1 MNADAAGAVLGSLA
15 LPTAVV
21 ALTAGTG
28 RLEAGRLARTA
39 GLVLAWTQLGAMTM
53 LFSGMLTPTALAAWW
68 ALGLAGAFAVP
79 RGRVAAP
86 DSPGQAPAAGWALVA
101 LATAALLALAAVP
114 PWYRDE
120 MVYHLALPQQFA
132 AAHAYT
138 RPDDNIFASFPL
150 GWESVVSAAMSVGV
164 TNPRPLGAW
173 VTLADALAIAGLAA
187 QLGASRAGRAA
198 AASTFLLLPT
208 VLEFGASAYVE
219 PWLVLVS
226 LLGFQAALR
235 CRERPTLLG
244 ALEAGA
250 WGGLAASAK
259 YPGMV
264 VALGLL
270 LVLPASGPRRSRV
283 QAAALCATALL
294 GAPFYVRNLVERGNP
309 VFPLGWDLLGGT
321 GWDSVRAWAYGVTLD
336 NYGAGRTPLDYLLLV
351 PRLFT
356 TTDMHRGFQGSVGP
370 VLLLGAFALRRHK
383 AALVAVLAWTAWWA
397 LTVQQ
402 VRFWLP
408 AAALLSVGVGL
419 LATTTVRAAGLALAG
434 VAWAAAPTTA
444 LWRFQET
451 TEWWS
456 GTVTREA
463 LLDRVLPESAAIY
476 RELPALVPA
485 DGRVWLVWMRGFTW
499 DLPRA
504 YKLDCVFEGWR
515 LEAALDAGEVPSD
528 VTHLLVNERFFL
540 DGTSADWT
548 ATELL
553 STGRTERLRATWAAW
568 IASGRISEVKRWGTV
583 ALYEVRG

>member
-1 MNADAAGAVLGSLA
+1 MNADALGAIAASLG
-15 LPTAVV
+15 LPSAVF

-28 RLEAGRLARTA
+28 RVEPGRLARTA
-39 GLVLAWTQLGAMTM
+39 GLVLGWTQLGAMGL
-53 LFSGMLTPTALAAWW
+53 LFTGALTPTALAGWW
-68 ALGLAGAFAVP
+68 ALGLAAFFAVP
-79 RGRVAAP
+79 RAREAASGP
-86 DSPGQAPAAGWALVA
+86 AGQAPHAGWLLVA
-101 LATAALLALAAVP
+101 LATGAILAMAAVP

-150 GWESVVSAAMSVGV
+150 GWESIVAAAMSVGV
-164 TNPRPLGAW
+164 TTPRPLGAW
-173 VTLADALAIAGLAA
+173 VTLADGLAIAGLAG

-235 CRERPTLLG
+235 CRDNPTVLG
-244 ALEAGA
+244 AIEAGA

-259 YPGMV
+259 YPGIV
-264 VALGLL
+264 VALGLVL
-270 LVLPASGPRRSRV
+270 LLPSSGPRRSRF

-309 VFPLGWDLLGGT
+309 VFPLGWDLLGGP

-336 NYGAGRTPLDYLLLV
+336 NYGAGRTALDFVLVV
-351 PRLFT
+351 PRLLT
-356 TTDMHRGFQGSVGP
+356 STDMHRGFQGSVGP

-383 AALVAVLAWTAWWA
+383 PVLLAALAWTAWWA

-419 LATTTVRAAGLALAG
+419 LSTTAVRAAGLAFAS
-434 VAWAAAPTTA
+434 VAWAASPTAA

-451 TEWWS
+451 TGWWS
-456 GTVTREA
+456 GAVSRDA

-476 RELPALVPA
+476 RDLPTLVPPG
-485 DGRVWLVWMRGFTW
+485 GRVWLVWMRAFTW
-499 DLPRA
+499 DFPRA

-515 LEAALDAGEVPSD
+515 LEAALDADAVPTD
-528 VTHLLVNERFFL
+528 VSHLLVNERFFL
-540 DGTSADWT
+540 EGTSADWT
-548 ATELL
+548 ATEPLAA
-553 STGRTERLRATWAAW
+553 GRTERLRATWAAW
-568 IASGRISEVKRWGTV
+568 IGSGRVTEVKRWGRV
-583 ALYEVRG
+583 ALYAVER

>member
-1 MNADAAGAVLGSLA
+1 VNADALGAIAASLG
-15 LPTAVV
+15 LPIAVF

-28 RLEAGRLARTA
+28 RVEPGRLARTA
-39 GLVLAWTQLGAMTM
+39 GLVLGWTQLGAVGM
-53 LFSGMLTPTALAAWW
+53 LFLGMLTPAALAGWW
-68 ALGLAGAFAVP
+68 ALGLVGFFALCQAQPAGPDGPAQ
-79 RGRVAAP
+79 AAP
-86 DSPGQAPAAGWALVA
+86 AGWLLVA

-138 RPDDNIFASFPL
+138 QPDDNIFASFPL
-150 GWESVVSAAMSVGV
+150 GWESIVAAAMSVGV

-173 VTLADALAIAGLAA
+173 VTLADALAIAGLAG

-226 LLGFQAALR
+226 VLGFHAAMR
-235 CRERPTLLG
+235 CRDNPTVLG

-259 YPGMV
+259 YPGVV

-270 LVLPASGPRRSRV
+270 LVLPSSGPGRSRF

-294 GAPFYVRNLVERGNP
+294 GAPFYLRNLVERGNP
-309 VFPLGWDLLGGT
+309 VFPLGWDLLGGP

-336 NYGAGRTPLDYLLLV
+336 NYGAGRTPLDFVLVV
-351 PRLFT
+351 PRLLT
-356 TTDMHRGFQGSVGP
+356 STDMHRGFQGSVGP

-383 AALVAVLAWTAWWA
+383 PVLLAALAWTAWWA

-408 AAALLSVGVGL
+408 AAAVLSVGVGL
-419 LATTTVRAAGLALAG
+419 LATTTVRAAGLALAS

-456 GTVTREA
+456 GTVTRDA

-485 DGRVWLVWMRGFTW
+485 DGRVWLVWMRAFTW
-499 DLPRA
+499 DFPRA

-515 LEAALDAGEVPSD
+515 LEAALEAGELPTD
-528 VTHLLVNERFFL
+528 VSHLLVNERFFL

-548 ATELL
+548 ATQPLAA
-553 STGRTERLRATWAAW
+553 GRTERLRATWAAW
-568 IASGRISEVKRWGTV
+568 IAAGRVAEVKRWGSV
-583 ALYEVRG
+583 ALYEIGG

>member
-1 MNADAAGAVLGSLA
+1 MNTAALEAIVGSLA

-28 RLEAGRLARTA
+28 PVAPARLARSA
-39 GLVLAWTQLGAMTM
+39 GLVLGWTQVGAVAM
-53 LFSGMLTPTALAAWW
+53 LFTGVLTPGALAAWW
-68 ALGLAGAFAVP
+68 TIGLAGAFTVARAPAADPGGQP
-79 RGRVAAP
+79 R
-86 DSPGQAPAAGWALVA
+86 APAAGWLLVA

-150 GWESVVSAAMSVGV
+150 GWESIVAAALSTGV
-164 TNPRPLGAW
+164 TNPRVLGAW
-173 VTLADALAIAGLAA
+173 VTLADALAIAGVAA
-187 QLGASRAGRAA
+187 QLGAGRAGRAA

-208 VLEFGASAYVE
+208 VIEFGASAYVE

-226 LLGFQAALR
+226 VLGFHAALR
-235 CRERPTLLG
+235 CKEHPTVLG
-244 ALEAGA
+244 ALEVGA

-259 YPGMV
+259 YPGV
-264 VALGLL
+264 IVALGLL
-270 LVLPASGPRRSRV
+270 LALPWAGPRGSRV
-283 QAAALCATALL
+283 GAAAVFATALA

-309 VFPLGWDLLGGT
+309 VFPLGWDVLGGP

-356 TTDMHRGFQGSVGP
+356 TTDMHRAFQGSVGP
-370 VLLLGAFALRRHK
+370 VLLLGALALRRHTP
-383 AALVAVLAWTAWWA
+383 ALLAVVAWTAWWA

-419 LATTTVRAAGLALAG
+419 FAATPARRAALA
-434 VAWAAAPTTA
+434 VASLGWAAAPTAA
-444 LWRFQET
+444 LWRLQET

-485 DGRVWLVWMRGFTW
+485 DGRVWLVWMRAFTW
-499 DLPRA
+499 DFPRA

-515 LEAALDAGEVPSD
+515 LEAALDADVVPTD
-528 VTHLLVNERFFL
+528 VSHLLVNERFFL
-540 DGTSADWT
+540 DGTSADWS
-548 ATELL
+548 ATEPLAR
-553 STGRTERLRATWAAW
+553 GRTERLRATWARW
-568 IASGRISEVKRWGTV
+568 IAAGQVSEVKRWGEV
-583 ALYEVRG
+583 ALYKVGR